1 MNFGKWMRKLD
12 ILNSK
17 NLFIKGWNY
26 GVFWKIMKVWL
37 RKILLN
43 FSREINPNIF
53 LREFGSEK
61 NGLIIGPNLFS
72 NN

>member
-1 MNFGKWMRKLD
+1 LAKE
-12 ILNSK
+12 
-17 NLFIKGWNY
+17 
-26 GVFWKIMKVWL
+26 
-37 RKILLN
+37 ILLN